1 MKNNQATKI
10 LIFINVVVAVLI
22 AMNLTEMMS
31 RLVKVA
37 HIGVSSDYTYT
48 EHYNVRMQFNS
59 KDEMDRKQAYQTM
72 DNLLCDMAVLPV
84 NAYISSIGGMIDN
97 GDNVFYTIYISM
109 KEPLPYTLE
118 SGSYDKINQPGV
130 YIGNRH
136 EWLIKDNCVSVF
148 REKLPVSGIM
158 EGIGF
163 NKNGDVIVKY
173 GDLDKEYRCEEVCE
187 WVHSVSDE
195 KMEIRIRI
203 NLGSRQTEMK
213 YASKEFEK
221 IVDRYPNVSYEK
233 LNLTIDESKMG
244 SNTMDKMAGEFKRVL
259 YIVAVLFCVI
269 SSVYVIN
276 LYLSQK
282 KKDIAISY
290 ALGLGKRITF
300 FMIVKEVG
308 PAFLGGV
315 CTSFVLEIIV
325 YTALRG
331 YAVGTVLLYG
341 VCGAFCV
348 MALYLVIIFITFMK
362 IFRKGI
368 VRELGGE

>member
-1 MKNNQATKI
+1 
-10 LIFINVVVAVLI
+10 
-22 AMNLTEMMS
+22 
-31 RLVKVA
+31 
-37 HIGVSSDYTYT
+37 
-48 EHYNVRMQFNS
+48 
-59 KDEMDRKQAYQTM
+59 
-72 DNLLCDMAVLPV
+72 
-84 NAYISSIGGMIDN
+84 
-97 GDNVFYTIYISM
+97 
-109 KEPLPYTLE
+109 
-118 SGSYDKINQPGV
+118 
-130 YIGNRH
+130 
-136 EWLIKDNCVSVF
+136 
-148 REKLPVSGIM
+148 
-158 EGIGF
+158 
-163 NKNGDVIVKY
+163 
-173 GDLDKEYRCEEVCE
+173 
-187 WVHSVSDE
+187 
-195 KMEIRIRI
+195 MEIRIRI

-221 IVDRYPNVSYEK
+221 IVNRYPNVSYEK
-233 LNLTIDESKMG
+233 VNLTIDESKMG
-244 SNTMDKMAGEFKRVL
+244 SNTMDKMAGEFKRAL
-259 YIVAVLFCVI
+259 YIVAVLFCLI

-331 YAVGTVLLYG
+331 YAVGAVLLYG